1 MKILN
6 IILIFNDIF
15 VNYILTKCY
24 LYIMF
29 DRIDLRTAV
38 LAYWWLV
45 SCVLYSCRSSILEF
59 IYVPFE
65 K

>member
-15 VNYILTKCY
+15 VNYILIKCY

-29 DRIDLRTAV
+29 DRIDLRIVV
-38 LAYWWLV
+38 LVYW
-45 SCVLYSCRSSILEF
+45 
-59 IYVPFE
+59 
-65 K
+65 

>member
-38 LAYWWLV
+38 LAYW
-45 SCVLYSCRSSILEF
+45 
-59 IYVPFE
+59 
-65 K
+65 